1 MDLILR
7 INLCGKD
14 GYPKFKVKETAS
26 EGVKESPSLYIESQG
41 QDQLPDWPN

>member
-14 GYPKFKVKETAS
+14 GYPKFTVKETAP
-26 EGVKESPSLYIESQG
+26 EGAKESPKFIYRVTG
-41 QDQLPDWPN
+41 QDQHPDWPN